1 MQLALS
7 LFGYDDMDAILMIV
21 ALVGTGLFVVKLAL
35 MIIGMDADADVDFD
49 AGIDTDVDAIGDGFH
64 LLSFQ
69 GIMSFLMMFGWV
81 GLALHNEA
89 GWGELAS
96 FGGAFAAGFV
106 AMVLFALVMMQ
117 MKKLQH
123 SGNIVMKNAIG
134 RDGTVY
140 LTIKPGD
147 TGKVRVPVQ
156 GSLRIFNAV
165 TESRDPIPT
174 GEHVKVTNVIGGN
187 VLVVEKV

>member
-1 MQLALS
+1 MQLAFT
-7 LFGYDDMDAILMIV
+7 LFGYDGMDALLLAV

-35 MIIGMDADADVDFD
+35 MIVGMDADADIDFD
-49 AGIDTDVDAIGDGFH
+49 AADTDIDAIGDGFH

-106 AMVLFALVMMQ
+106 TMVLFALVMMQ

-123 SGNIVMKNAIG
+123 SGNIEMKNAIG

-147 TGKVRVPVQ
+147 TGKVRVPR
-156 GSLRIFNAV
+156 GWSPV
-165 TESRDPIPT
+165 TENDPRSVSIR
-174 GEHVKVTNVIGGN
+174 
-187 VLVVEKV
+187 